1 MSQKRRPRRLRTHAA
16 GSKTIIGAKQ
26 PADSSPH
33 DSQTPSKYLKVT
45 KSMSRYSLQQTG
57 ECGLAVND
65 RTSGEEWE
73 WSELVDESEWKEYEE
88 IAASPTS
95 EEKEL
100 GNRAMIKLDLF
111 ADIEWSKNARPIRT
125 RRTEPDDG
133 GGAGP
138 SGSRRQSQEPPTRQ
152 TEQSSAEQHGS
163 SCQDIHSMPGEPGE
177 ASQNSQPGVEG
188 SSVIPS
194 IEEPRFTTS
203 TAKRL
208 LMRIRTWAGEN
219 PLSKTNLRPR
229 LSDKF
234 PSFPF
239 PTRPGRRKEALFLE
253 DGVRRPRRAVTSSRP
268 TAPTRASARLRQ
280 ESASHRGRRTQH

>member
-188 SSVIPS
+188 SSAREEKRGSVSGRWSAKTTARGDVVSADSSYASKCAAASGVSIPS
-194 IEEPRFTTS
+194 WKTNPALMVGNDGPRGTTP
-203 TAKRL
+203 A
-208 LMRIRTWAGEN
+208 ANEAAPAAGPGEN
-219 PLSKTNLRPR
+219 VPIPLKGLLVGG
-229 LSDKF
+229 LS
-234 PSFPF
+234 
-239 PTRPGRRKEALFLE
+239 G
-253 DGVRRPRRAVTSSRP
+253 
-268 TAPTRASARLRQ
+268 
-280 ESASHRGRRTQH
+280 